1 MSEAYRT
8 GLPVLFFPEGTT
20 TNGSEIL
27 PFRRGLFHSIL
38 NNDVPLRTATLRY
51 ALDEA
56 HVADNAHST
65 VASDVCWWG
74 DAYLGPHLFRCL
86 GLRGL
91 RAEIHFDATPIAGH
105 DRFVLSENA
114 RAAITT
120 RYAALSPAAPP
131 PPAAAPT
138 PEPT

>member
-65 VASDVCWWG
+65 VASDVC
-74 DAYLGPHLFRCL
+74 
-86 GLRGL
+86 
-91 RAEIHFDATPIAGH
+91 
-105 DRFVLSENA
+105 
-114 RAAITT
+114 
-120 RYAALSPAAPP
+120 
-131 PPAAAPT
+131 
-138 PEPT
+138 